1 MRKNNKYKT
10 IRIFRMSSVLNL
22 SGLNYQRGNPLGR
35 EIRAIKEEIAELK
48 KQMHALVSGGLSMST
63 PQVIQGPPGPMGPGG
78 PKGEKGEKGD
88 KGDKGEMV
96 YVAMPPNM
104 TLPTA

>member
-1 MRKNNKYKT
+1 
-10 IRIFRMSSVLNL
+10 
-22 SGLNYQRGNPLGR
+22 
-35 EIRAIKEEIAELK
+35 
-48 KQMHALVSGGLSMST
+48 
-63 PQVIQGPPGPMGPGG
+63 MGPGG